1 MWNSGDST
9 LQWITGNCWVGVL
22 REIVVNFVNIIELL
36 DALNMRF
43 PPNHLQGFVLG
54 VLVNIFVK
62 NYIDS
67 VETKAMKRR
76 AFL

>member
-1 MWNSGDST
+1 M
-9 LQWITGNCWVGVL
+9 
-22 REIVVNFVNIIELL
+22 VNFVNIIELL

-67 VETKAMKRR
+67 VETKAMNRR